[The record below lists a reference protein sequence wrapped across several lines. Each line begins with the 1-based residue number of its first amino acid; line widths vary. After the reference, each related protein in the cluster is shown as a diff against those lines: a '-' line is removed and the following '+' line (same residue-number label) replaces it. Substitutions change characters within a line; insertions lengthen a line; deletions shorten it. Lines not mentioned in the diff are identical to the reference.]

1 MLGKIGAAATKSSLL
16 NIWSSKSH
24 AVGCWRMFPR
34 IMEVIR
40 LLQTP
45 LQSPFCTWFQKIH
58 WHLMF
63 PKPCSSHLII
73 FIQGPGAFS
82 VSIDHLE
89 KLSASVCSCELISWQ
104 WCTAQDLTDTK
115 TCGALDH
122 AFCNKSIGLNIGFR
136 VQPYT
141 KIAKVMPN
149 NVFRWSNR
157 YDGIEQGIWAMLLW
171 SL

>member
-1 MLGKIGAAATKSSLL
+1 MLGKIGAVATKSSLL
-16 NIWSSKSH
+16 KIWSSKSH

-45 LQSPFCTWFQKIH
+45 FAESFLHVVWKDTLTSDVSEAVLQPLDYFHSGTKCFFSIH
-58 WHLMF
+58 RSLGEAVGQCLQLWVDQLAVMHRHQDMWSTDQAFALKYRFKYRF
-63 PKPCSSHLII
+63 PCPALYKDC
-73 FIQGPGAFS
+73 
-82 VSIDHLE
+82 
-89 KLSASVCSCELISWQ
+89 
-104 WCTAQDLTDTK
+104 QD
-115 TCGALDH
+115 
-122 AFCNKSIGLNIGFR
+122 
-136 VQPYT
+136 
-141 KIAKVMPN
+141 MPN